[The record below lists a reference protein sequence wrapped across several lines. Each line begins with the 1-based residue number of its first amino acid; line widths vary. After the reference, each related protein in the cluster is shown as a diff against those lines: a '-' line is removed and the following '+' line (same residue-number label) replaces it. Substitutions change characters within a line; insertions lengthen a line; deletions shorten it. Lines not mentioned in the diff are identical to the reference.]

1 MRKPRLTRW
10 SKATNT
16 MSGRNLRTW
25 SNLTAEEQRRNTD
38 SHTWVLVDHCKFYGI
53 SGPVE
58 PPESIVCAV
67 CGVMDGSGSK
77 NHCDNNLKPDFIKR
91 YWLNK

>member
-1 MRKPRLTRW
+1 MQ
-10 SKATNT
+10 SKATNR
-16 MSGRNLRTW
+16 MSGRNAPKW
-25 SNLTAEEQRRNTD
+25 FNGTAEEGRINID

-67 CGVMDGSGSK
+67 CGVPDGSGIV
-77 NHCDNNLKPDFIKR
+77 NHCDNSLKPDFVKR
-91 YWLNK
+91 YWEKK